1 MQGGGRVQQHRCQQ
15 RVGQP
20 CVQFAQQPIAAGRR
34 IVPRPIRDGDTVRVI
49 PAGPDFDDLL
59 ALAFTQILENA
70 HGNTVVLLRLL
81 RAIEEIRA
89 GTSHPV
95 RLRLLDAKRDGIAEV
110 ARRTAS
116 SSEARRAIEAQLA
129 GKPVVADMAGA

>member
-1 MQGGGRVQQHRCQQ
+1 M
-15 RVGQP
+15 
-20 CVQFAQQPIAAGRR
+20 
-34 IVPRPIRDGDTVRVI
+34 
-49 PAGPDFDDLL
+49 
-59 ALAFTQILENA
+59 
-70 HGNTVVLLRLL
+70 VLLRLL

-116 SSEARRAIEAQLA
+116 SSEARKQSKRSWPAIRWLPIWRGLEGTGGRNAFRSIWTPPAEDGL
-129 GKPVVADMAGA
+129 